1 MASTTTPLSDMQVRN
16 AKPKDKTYRLFDG
29 GGLYVEV
36 APTGSRI
43 WRVKFVQANGKES
56 RLTFGPYP
64 EISLQD
70 AREKRLE
77 TRRLMLQGVDPAK
90 HRDASRRLVADRL
103 ANTFEKIAREWYAN
117 KVPTW
122 SERTA
127 KNMIQRLDADIFPAH
142 GRMPIPEVVIRLGR
156 GASPLTYRRC
166 ILASRFLQIL
176 GIY

>member
-1 MASTTTPLSDMQVRN
+1 MASTTTPLSNMQVRN
-16 AKPKDKTYRLFDG
+16 TKPKDKTYRLFDG

-43 WRVKFVQANGKES
+43 CRVKFVQANGKES

-77 TRRLMLQGVDPAK
+77 TRRLMLQGVAPAK
-90 HRDASRRLVADRL
+90 HRGANKPLAADRL